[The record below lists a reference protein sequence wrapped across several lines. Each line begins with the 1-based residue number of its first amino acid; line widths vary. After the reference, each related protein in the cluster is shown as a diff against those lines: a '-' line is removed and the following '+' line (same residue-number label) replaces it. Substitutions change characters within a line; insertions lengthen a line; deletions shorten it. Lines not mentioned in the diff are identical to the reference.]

1 MLLSVACLTSLALV
15 IKIVDGLLIPYSAPS
30 PDELAPRSDAVPRAL
45 APMERHP
52 VQCHNESDFPGHA
65 DINYNMQWE
74 AVHEFCDKRGSE
86 ILASTI
92 HDPVLGKFPIVFKHR
107 LRWKDWPHRINYD
120 FFVEWGGFPLGKGGV
135 NCYTLMRDN
144 YLQCNNG
151 GVGGSTQVGCLLFT
165 FTGGKGGK
173 CILTDEEL
181 KLRDEYDKKHNI
193 FREEGS
199 CNNIAQIIW
208 AGKRSPGVSP
218 DEARQDFESFRS
230 VVAGT
235 NQSQIYFSI
244 ARCGLRSVAQ
254 LSNLGRICHLIIHAL
269 LSTTI

>member
-15 IKIVDGLLIPYSAPS
+15 IKIVDGLLIPHSAPS

-52 VQCHNESDFPGHA
+52 VQCHNESDFPGHG

-120 FFVEWGGFPLGKGGV
+120 FFVEWVRDCRTKHHFQRVDFPLGKGGV

-199 CNNIAQIIW
+199 CSA
-208 AGKRSPGVSP
+208 
-218 DEARQDFESFRS
+218 
-230 VVAGT
+230 
-235 NQSQIYFSI
+235 
-244 ARCGLRSVAQ
+244 
-254 LSNLGRICHLIIHAL
+254 
-269 LSTTI
+269 